1 MIMGCLTVSK
11 TNIGVV
17 YVRFQTA
24 GSTEQGVPAQSL
36 WRDEPT
42 LLHLK
47 PFWTVEQQRVRG
59 WIVVILANKEHFQL
73 SNRLA
78 AKLQR

>member
-47 PFWTVEQQRVRG
+47 QF
-59 WIVVILANKEHFQL
+59 
-73 SNRLA
+73 
-78 AKLQR
+78 